1 MNRLKDLDLYKL
13 LEVTFDA
20 EESTIRKAYRKKA
33 LQCHPDKNPDDPKA
47 AEIFHQVC
55 NAHDQLE
62 VTRGS
67 CVTSRLSDGRPLGP
81 ALGQCHPWQLHG
93 LQKSVFVF
101 WGSFQG
107 FSFFR
112 GYGALLGYLPPLW

>member
-55 NAHDQLE
+55 ARVYKSQE
-62 VTRGS
+62 AGS
-67 CVTSRLSDGRPLGP
+67 LSLGRPLGP
-81 ALGQCHPWQLHG
+81 A
-93 LQKSVFVF
+93 
-101 WGSFQG
+101 
-107 FSFFR
+107 R
-112 GYGALLGYLPPLW
+112 G